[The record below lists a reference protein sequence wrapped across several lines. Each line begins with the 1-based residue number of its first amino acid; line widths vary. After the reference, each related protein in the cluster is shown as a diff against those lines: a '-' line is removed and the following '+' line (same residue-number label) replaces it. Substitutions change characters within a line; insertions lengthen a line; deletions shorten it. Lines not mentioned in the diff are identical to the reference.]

1 MDTGGLLLLVID
13 DDVLAIVME
22 EDCCDVVGGASVVG
36 FGIDV
41 AIDADV
47 DVVGVLVDD
56 TTLSFVVLVVVL

>member
-1 MDTGGLLLLVID
+1 VDTGGLLLLVID

-47 DVVGVLVDD
+47 VGVLVDD